1 MEAFVRQI
9 QSLRRSLA
17 VKVTAVTIGIMIA
30 GFGALLFLNIRRDI
44 EFRISKYHET
54 AQLLAAS
61 ITTSIQNGMLEGR
74 PDIIRRLV
82 HELKVDL
89 KNVRRLNVYRRN
101 GVEAFSD
108 LETLKE
114 VDRYSGGLDPAIVA
128 QIVKMPRQPGARI
141 HHPLFTQAV
150 LTSTP
155 QETYDTFEG
164 ARLLT
169 FFQPLKNL
177 SECQECHGKDHDVR
191 GVIEVSLGLEKL
203 DTELRDARTRQIVV
217 AVLTILGVSI
227 TGMLVMGR
235 VVLRPIARVAAAA
248 RRIGNG
254 EFDTQVAVESADE
267 IGELGTVMN
276 ETAARLKKVYGDL
289 EAEIAERKL
298 AEEKIR
304 GQAAALELSNKVKD
318 EFLGVVSHELRTP
331 LSAVMGY
338 VTMMQDGALGEIQSE
353 QEAAL
358 RVIEKQTQDL
368 LSMINSIL
376 DATKMGAGSIY
387 LEREEIDLAALLD
400 ELQQT
405 YKIPL
410 KKDLTLVWACGDPL
424 PRIQSDGGKLRRI
437 LQNLI
442 NNAIKFTDHGR
453 VTISARHLPEIRSV
467 EFQVAD
473 TGIGIPKEI
482 QPLIFDRFHQA
493 DSSDTRRYGGV
504 GLGLYIVNTFTRLL
518 GGTVELESVP
528 GKGSTF
534 TVRLPT

>member
-1 MEAFVRQI
+1 
-9 QSLRRSLA
+9 
-17 VKVTAVTIGIMIA
+17 
-30 GFGALLFLNIRRDI
+30 
-44 EFRISKYHET
+44 
-54 AQLLAAS
+54 
-61 ITTSIQNGMLEGR
+61 
-74 PDIIRRLV
+74 
-82 HELKVDL
+82 
-89 KNVRRLNVYRRN
+89 
-101 GVEAFSD
+101 
-108 LETLKE
+108 
-114 VDRYSGGLDPAIVA
+114 
-128 QIVKMPRQPGARI
+128 
-141 HHPLFTQAV
+141 
-150 LTSTP
+150 
-155 QETYDTFEG
+155 
-164 ARLLT
+164 
-169 FFQPLKNL
+169 
-177 SECQECHGKDHDVR
+177 
-191 GVIEVSLGLEKL
+191 
-203 DTELRDARTRQIVV
+203 
-217 AVLTILGVSI
+217 
-227 TGMLVMGR
+227 
-235 VVLRPIARVAAAA
+235 
-248 RRIGNG
+248 
-254 EFDTQVAVESADE
+254 
-267 IGELGTVMN
+267 
-276 ETAARLKKVYGDL
+276 
-289 EAEIAERKL
+289 
-298 AEEKIR
+298 
-304 GQAAALELSNKVKD
+304 
-318 EFLGVVSHELRTP
+318 
-331 LSAVMGY
+331 
-338 VTMMQDGALGEIQSE
+338 MMQDGALGEIQSE

-493 DSSDTRRYGGV
+493 DSSDTRRHGGV

-518 GGTVELESVP
+518 GGTVEVESVP

-534 TVRLPT
+534 TVRLPS